1 MNVFERMGV
10 PVIIN
15 AKGPATRLSGALMAP
30 EVGAAMAEAAG
41 LCVDIADLQ
50 AHACGVIAE
59 ATGAEAGYVTSGAA
73 AGLLLSTAAC
83 VAGLDPSTM
92 ARLPDTGGMKPEVV
106 MVRSQRNAYDHAV
119 RAAGVTLVEVGLP
132 DRYAGA
138 GMRDA
143 EPWEIADAI
152 TDETAAV
159 FYVADRQ
166 SRPALSDVVKAAHDA
181 GVPVIVDAA
190 GQLPPAAN
198 LKRFIAEGADLVAF
212 SGGKAIGGPQ
222 ATGILCGRRDLIMS
236 AALQQLDF
244 DIFYEQWQPPERLID
259 KHRLKGVPQ
268 NGIGRPCKTGREDIV
283 GLLTA
288 LDLFLTEGDAA
299 RHARWLDAANIVLGG
314 LGDLPG
320 AHARLVGADDTSEIP
335 MVELSLDASAR
346 LDVLALDRALQNGS
360 PPIHA
365 EPTYADRGILL
376 ISPVCLAE
384 GQAERIA
391 PAIRA
396 ALAG

>member
-1 MNVFERMGV
+1 MNIFERMGV

-30 EVGAAMAEAAG
+30 EVGAAMAEAAA
-41 LCVDIADLQ
+41 LCVDIAELQ
-50 AHACGVIAE
+50 AHASGVIAQ

-83 VAGLDPSTM
+83 VAGLDPALM
-92 ARLPDTGGMKPEVV
+92 ARLPDTKGMKSEVV

-143 EPWEIADAI
+143 EAWEIADAI

-159 FYVADRQ
+159 FYVADRHA
-166 SRPALSDVVKAAHDA
+166 RPPLPEVVTVAHDA
-181 GVPVIVDAA
+181 GIPVIVDAA

-198 LKRFIAEGADLVAF
+198 LKRFIADGADLVAF

-244 DIFYEQWQPPERLID
+244 DVFYQQWQPPERLID

-288 LDLFLTEGDAA
+288 LELFLAEGDAA
-299 RHARWLDAANIVLGG
+299 RHARWLESVTGILAG
-314 LGDLPG
+314 LEGLSGVRATLIGAEDTGD
-320 AHARLVGADDTSEIP
+320 IP
-335 MVELSLDASAR
+335 MVELTLEPSAR
-346 LDVLALDRALQNGS
+346 LDVLGLDRALQSGT
-360 PPIHA
+360 PAIHA
-365 EPTYADRGILL
+365 EPSYADRGILL
-376 ISPVCLAE
+376 ISPICLAP
-384 GQAERIA
+384 GQAKQIA
-391 PAIRA
+391 PAIRNV
-396 ALAG
+396 LNG

>member
-1 MNVFERMGV
+1 MHIFERMGV

-41 LCVDIADLQ
+41 LCVDIAELQ
-50 AHACGVIAE
+50 AHASGVIAE

-83 VAGLDPSTM
+83 LAGLDPSKM
-92 ARLPDTGGMKPEVV
+92 ARLPDTAGMKSDVV

-143 EPWEIADAI
+143 EAWEIADAI
-152 TDETAAV
+152 TDRTAAV
-159 FYVADRQ
+159 FYVADRHA
-166 SRPALSDVVKAAHDA
+166 RPPLPEVVKVAHEA
-181 GVPVIVDAA
+181 GIPVIVDAA

-198 LKRFIAEGADLVAF
+198 LKRFIADGADLVAF

-244 DIFYEQWQPPERLID
+244 DVFYEQWLPPQQLID

-283 GLLTA
+283 GLLKA
-288 LDLFLTEGDAA
+288 LELFLAETDAA
-299 RHARWLDAANIVLGG
+299 RHARWLDTVSGILSG
-314 LGDLPG
+314 LDGLKG
-320 AHARLVGADDTSEIP
+320 AHAKLVGADDTGDIP
-335 MVELSLDASAR
+335 MVELTLEPSAS
-346 LDVLALDRALQNGS
+346 LDVLGLDRALQAGTPS
-360 PPIHA
+360 IHA
-365 EPTYADRGILL
+365 EPSYADRGILL
-376 ISPVCLAE
+376 ISPICLAP
-384 GQAERIA
+384 GQAEQIA
-391 PAIRA
+391 PAIRN
-396 ALAG
+396 ALNG